1 MRLLNCS
8 MAVVSA
14 AVLLAGCNAG
24 SEAPRA
30 NESKQPGGL
39 LSAFR
44 PAPVVVPEGATL
56 SLVLETSMSSETS
69 RAGDRVV
76 AKLAEDVSVGET
88 VVVPAGSEIRGRVTH
103 AVSSGRVKT
112 RARLA
117 FDFDT
122 LVLNGK
128 EHAIGTRAIDITAG
142 DTHKKDAVT
151 IGIGAGAGAIVGA
164 IAKGGKGAA
173 IGTLIGGAAGTGVVL
188 ANTGKEVE
196 LAAGSRMT
204 VRLTNEARL

>member
-1 MRLLNCS
+1 MRLLNRS

-14 AVLLAGCNAG
+14 ALLLAGCKAG
-24 SEAPRA
+24 SESPRA
-30 NESKQPGGL
+30 GESRQPGGL
-39 LSAFR
+39 PSFLR
-44 PAPVVVPEGATL
+44 PAPAVVPEGATL

-76 AKLAEDVSVGET
+76 AKLAEDVRVGEK
-88 VVVPAGSEIRGRVTH
+88 VVVPAGSEIRGRVTE
-103 AVSSGRVKT
+103 AVPSGRVKT

-122 LVLNGK
+122 LVVQGK
-128 EHAIGTRAIDITAG
+128 EHPIGTRAIDITAG

-164 IAKGGKGAA
+164 IANGGKGAA

-196 LAAGSRMT
+196 LPVGSRMT

>member
-1 MRLLNCS
+1 MRLHNCS
-8 MAVVSA
+8 KAVMSLV
-14 AVLLAGCNAG
+14 VLLAGCNVG
-24 SEAPRA
+24 SDTPRA
-30 NESKQPGGL
+30 SGSKEPGGL

-76 AKLAEDVSVGET
+76 AKLAEDVRVGET
-88 VVVPAGSEIRGRVTH
+88 VVVPAGSEIRGRVTQ
-103 AVSSGRVKT
+103 AVPSGRVKT

-122 LVLNGK
+122 LVLHGK

-204 VRLTNEARL
+204 VKLTNEARL